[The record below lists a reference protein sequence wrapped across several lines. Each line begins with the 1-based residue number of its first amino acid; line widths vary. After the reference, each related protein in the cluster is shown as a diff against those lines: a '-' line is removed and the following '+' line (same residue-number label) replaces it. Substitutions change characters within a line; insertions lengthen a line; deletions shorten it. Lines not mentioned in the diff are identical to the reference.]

1 MDLSLSRRELLELLD
16 RMTSLVEVTLGR
28 SPLLPASLYELKSRC
43 GKPQC
48 KCAQTSYRHQQWC
61 ISYVE
66 AGASRTR
73 TVAPELRPEV
83 RKMTQD
89 YRDFRQSERGIRKA
103 LEDLMAELERVREAR
118 CEAGR
123 RRYEQLVNQHKE
135 AKSAKSSQKG
145 GE

>member
-1 MDLSLSRRELLELLD
+1 MDLGLSSRKLLELLD
-16 RMTSLVEVTLGR
+16 RITSLVEVSLGR

-48 KCAQTSYRHQQWC
+48 RCAQTAYRHQQWC
-61 ISYVE
+61 VSYVE
-66 AGASRTR
+66 EGASRTR

-83 RKMTQD
+83 QKMTQD

-103 LEDLMAELERVREAR
+103 LEDLMAELERVRETR

-123 RRYEQLVNQHKE
+123 RGYEQLVRQHKE
-135 AKSAKSSQKG
+135 AKSTKRSQKG
-145 GE
+145 GK